1 MTLQVSSFS
10 PEATLEKLT
19 GEKKDQGS
27 DDVTPKSL
35 SRTQPVKS
43 NLHALIIGINKY
55 LCHIQLQG
63 AVNDASLFKSYLLN
77 DLLVPEAQIT
87 TLFDEQATRAEIIRA
102 FQNLATDAQINYNDP
117 IVIYYAGHG
126 AEIQPP
132 PSRYDAHG
140 PYVQSLVPQDAGTK
154 DPSTPGVPPIPDFTI
169 NSLLNKIAKSKGDNI
184 CVIFDSCHSASITR
198 TGRGKGSRAVHWLS
212 FSPLPEEIDSE
223 LFIEDSSTPVLT
235 RTIEKS
241 QGEMAVQGMHS
252 HVLLAACSSKGL
264 AYEDLDDIPHHGYFT
279 KALLKVL
286 RTVGPTRLTYKSCI
300 QRLPRIEA
308 SCPQDPVCEGTN
320 VDRMFFNAMVAGGD
334 NSFIL
339 LEEKDTKVYLRAG
352 SAHGITPGCL
362 FAIHAD
368 PILDHANPSVGNMV
382 VDQVTP
388 FRSLLKPADKAPN
401 FVIPNPG
408 YARQIGTGSE
418 HALDVYISPEF
429 EQVVP
434 TDPRWKIAFSG
445 GENSVVLRLV
455 ERDLAAL
462 VIDVNAQRDATFMF
476 PRLESAVRNGVSV
489 LQYTAPVHFR
499 SVYRVIVAS
508 ARFIWHLERLPH
520 PRPFQKSVRM
530 EFYKL
535 KESGTNEETGSPI
548 LDIDGSSLNFGGF
561 ASIEINGRDRYAFRI
576 LNSSSRDLYAYLFYF
591 SLTTLEIRPRFI
603 QVVGSGHIDPSLP
616 KGGFLTLGYG
626 SGGVGPFQFNLK
638 PGESTDVG
646 VFKLFLSTSPIDM
659 SSIEQDPPFGIEPRR
674 LVTENEAKHKFS
686 ALRVGMWDAITMEL
700 RLSRPIEVQ
709 NSEDEFES
717 HNTTF
722 PLLENEE
729 IEPEDGSWLAE
740 LLPEKPYALLRD
752 VKLIYGLV
760 IDPDSGPR
768 WAKQPVSRLTGPS
781 AQRSFNA
788 RHTVTIEE
796 VKSSNVLDA
805 ALAQLGFPSLG
816 DMPNMAPLDGL
827 SLNGGLQKWTTRRII
842 VGHLTFALSA
852 TDFMPNSGF
861 VSDVRCALDQTK
873 DREKLAALKK
883 VFETCRGRIIPL
895 CAVAG
900 FSSAE
905 TAMDNEP
912 NWPRP
917 PSNADLESDKSDNW
931 GIVKVTRVGSILEV
945 LDKTLQERVKKLY
958 ARLFFRSPC
967 VGTRSRFGFDGSMY
981 QSQCIEEIEIGFSDM
996 GIERIVIRYSSGSI
1010 AGPYGISGESAQI
1023 SRFSITKADETI
1035 TDIFVWA
1042 TDNQISSIQFLT
1054 SNGRGSPIYGA
1065 LWGASQGPT
1074 HLSGNG
1080 CALVGLS
1087 GGFDAHGITQLQA
1100 IWRGDTHTK
1109 GYQRMEICHIGGN
1122 HGRIWSDWGL
1132 SEDMSQFHI
1141 SSISAREPGTGLLG
1155 GFQITYTSSIS
1166 GAWVSW
1172 RTPTYGTDI
1181 GPTVKWDLNG
1191 GRITRVRGRHNG
1203 ATICELHDTCV
1214 NSMALVWLEPRET
1227 QLILSGITVM
1237 SPQILSRN
1245 PNPQATLYNLCTK
1258 TCNSNNVT
1266 LSFEDYSKTR
1276 LVTRSNSVK
1285 PPLHAL
1291 IIGINNYKSN
1301 FRLVA
1306 AVQDALH
1313 FKQYLTKELNVPEEQ
1328 IQTLLDDKAKR
1339 ADIIKALQELGNEDN
1354 GIRPGDAIV
1363 IYYAGY
1369 GSEVEPPPDHTLNDS
1384 LVQCIV
1390 PQDASVADG
1399 VLPIPEFTI
1408 GALAHKIAQE
1418 KGNNIVSGA
1427 LQLVLR
1433 SFVDCVLFL
1442 ANSCFCSVLSYFSGG
1457 SYGDPVRGVRFI
1469 DKKLLSPLPA
1479 FCDHAIIQGSLSTSD
1494 VVDPFSL
1501 GWFLQGMDTNAMN
1514 SYVFIAAC
1522 GPQEV
1527 AFEDTQT
1534 EQGYFSMALLNML
1547 KNFGVNSLTY
1557 KDLIQRFPALR
1568 TSQPQNPVC
1577 EGQHIDRILFNGLVE
1592 GIRTDFIAIEQEQ
1605 SGFYLQAGLI
1615 KGITPGSKYAI
1626 HVGDVFGPLEATD
1639 RIIEV
1644 DRVDP
1649 FTAHVKDGSGLP
1661 TLCYGRQVVC
1671 GPERALDIYVSET
1684 FVKAVEP
1691 STAWSRAFSADT
1703 GDLGLRPVSPEL
1715 AQVILSIGKP
1725 NETTFNLTNPISVKY
1740 CINTLPPFGK
1750 PDIPPTAPHV
1760 IPIISALAKWNWYL
1774 RLMPTPRPFQS
1785 FIDLEFYKL
1794 RVVEESIDQSA
1805 HIFGP
1810 EGGNLAVG
1818 GVVDITANAE
1828 DRYGIRVINRSSLDL
1843 YLYLFAFSLTNLSIV
1858 RKIICPTSSS
1868 SQGLLLAQSNSVTVG
1883 YGSDGQLPFTFS
1895 LEEDQQTDATTLKL
1909 FVATHPA
1916 EFESIEQEGPFD
1928 SSGVSSDNKV
1938 KDLFGTGTTWDAVD
1952 MHIVYR
1958 SAQKKNNT
1966 ILVPLPGLTITS
1978 PLKPTVNLVPNLKPF
1993 PSLVPQFDITP
2004 PTSGDRTSVPYTGG
2018 LFTGRSSGP
2027 LQVQTRGL
2035 SIVSARWFCTP
2046 ALSQELLSSIR
2057 CMRLRTLGQEIRL
2070 SKATPSTQSG
2080 GYFEVSVVGPD
2091 GLRRQSTDM
2100 KETAY
2105 RSHPTPSSSE
2115 WVDGI
2120 VFEEDHEVWKDIRVG
2135 DYFEVSICIQEQ
2147 GLIYDAKMGN
2157 LVFW

>member
-286 RTVGPTRLTYKSCI
+286 RT
-300 QRLPRIEA
+300 RLPRIEA

-445 GENSVVLRLV
+445 GENSVILRLV
-455 ERDLAAL
+455 EKDLAAL

-561 ASIEINGRDRYAFRI
+561 ASIEINDRDRYAFRI

-674 LVTENEAKHKFS
+674 LITENEAKHKFS
-686 ALRVGMWDAITMEL
+686 ALRVGMWDAIAMEL

-768 WAKQPVSRLTGPS
+768 WAKQPVSRLTERS
-781 AQRSFNA
+781 AQGSFNA

-816 DMPNMAPLDGL
+816 DMPDMAPLDGL
-827 SLNGGLQKWTTRRII
+827 ALNGGSHKWTTRRTI

-852 TDFMPNSGF
+852 TDFMPNSDF
-861 VSDVRCALDQTK
+861 VSDVRYALGQTK
-873 DREKLAALKK
+873 DWEKLTALKK
-883 VFETCRGRIIPL
+883 VFETC
-895 CAVAG
+895 
-900 FSSAE
+900 
-905 TAMDNEP
+905 N
-912 NWPRP
+912 
-917 PSNADLESDKSDNW
+917 
-931 GIVKVTRVGSILEV
+931 
-945 LDKTLQERVKKLY
+945 
-958 ARLFFRSPC
+958 
-967 VGTRSRFGFDGSMY
+967 
-981 QSQCIEEIEIGFSDM
+981 
-996 GIERIVIRYSSGSI
+996 GSI

-1042 TDNQISSIQFLT
+1042 TDNQISSIQLLT

-1155 GFQITYTSSIS
+1155 GFQ
-1166 GAWVSW
+1166 VS
-1172 RTPTYGTDI
+1172 
-1181 GPTVKWDLNG
+1181 
-1191 GRITRVRGRHNG
+1191 
-1203 ATICELHDTCV
+1203 DTCV

-1258 TCNSNNVT
+1258 TCNSNDVT

-1418 KGNNIVSGA
+1418 KGNNIFLLLLCA
-1427 LQLVLR
+1427 LVRPYKTGVPEQTLI
-1433 SFVDCVLFL
+1433 FDC
-1442 ANSCFCSVLSYFSGG
+1442 SYFSGG

-1703 GDLGLRPVSPEL
+1703 GDLTLRPVSPEL

-1760 IPIISALAKWNWYL
+1760 IPILSALAKWNWYL

-1794 RVVEESIDQSA
+1794 RVVEESMDQSA

-1895 LEEDQQTDATTLKL
+1895 LEEDQYTDATTLKL

-1916 EFESIEQEGPFD
+1916 EFENIEQESPFD
-1928 SSGVSSDNKV
+1928 SNGVSSDNKV

-1958 SAQKKNNT
+1958 RARQKNNS

-1978 PLKPTVNLVPNLKPF
+1978 PLEPTVNPVPDLKPL
-1993 PSLVPQFDITP
+1993 PSLVPQFHITP
-2004 PTSGDRTSVPYTGG
+2004 PTSGDRTSVAYTGG

-2027 LQVQTRGL
+2027 LQVQMRGL
-2035 SIVSARWFCTP
+2035 GIVSTRWFRTP

-2057 CMRLRTLGQEIRL
+2057 CMRLRTLGQEIRPG
-2070 SKATPSTQSG
+2070 KATPNTQSG
-2080 GYFEVSVVGPD
+2080 GDFEVSVVGPD
-2091 GLRRQSTDM
+2091 GLRRQSMDM
-2100 KETAY
+2100 KEMTY

>member
-300 QRLPRIEA
+300 QQLPRIEA

-445 GENSVVLRLV
+445 GENSVILRLV
-455 ERDLAAL
+455 EKDLAAL
-462 VIDVNAQRDATFMF
+462 VIDVNAQRDATFIIGSF
-476 PRLESAVRNGVSV
+476 HLA
-489 LQYTAPVHFR
+489 
-499 SVYRVIVAS
+499 
-508 ARFIWHLERLPH
+508 LERLPH

-561 ASIEINGRDRYAFRI
+561 ASIEINDRDRYAFRI

-591 SLTTLEIRPRFI
+591 SLTTLEI
-603 QVVGSGHIDPSLP
+603 S
-616 KGGFLTLGYG
+616 FLTLGYG

-674 LVTENEAKHKFS
+674 LITENEAKHKFS
-686 ALRVGMWDAITMEL
+686 ALRVGMWDAIAMEL

-740 LLPEKPYALLRD
+740 LLPEKPYALLSRR
-752 VKLIYGLV
+752 K
-760 IDPDSGPR
+760 IDLWSGYR
-768 WAKQPVSRLTGPS
+768 SGFGTSLAKQPVSRLTGPS

-827 SLNGGLQKWTTRRII
+827 ALNGGLQKWTTRRII

-873 DREKLAALKK
+873 DRRNLQRSKRFLKPGELK
-883 VFETCRGRIIPL
+883 AQFLFMVTHSGAGGGLFH

-945 LDKTLQERVKKLY
+945 LDKTLQEQVKKLY

-996 GIERIVIRYSSGSI
+996 GIERIVIRYSNGSI
-1010 AGPYGISGESAQI
+1010 AGPYGSLES
-1023 SRFSITKADETI
+1023 
-1035 TDIFVWA
+1035 
-1042 TDNQISSIQFLT
+1042 
-1054 SNGRGSPIYGA
+1054 
-1065 LWGASQGPT
+1065 
-1074 HLSGNG
+1074 
-1080 CALVGLS
+1080 
-1087 GGFDAHGITQLQA
+1087 
-1100 IWRGDTHTK
+1100 
-1109 GYQRMEICHIGGN
+1109 
-1122 HGRIWSDWGL
+1122 
-1132 SEDMSQFHI
+1132 
-1141 SSISAREPGTGLLG
+1141 LL
-1155 GFQITYTSSIS
+1155 
-1166 GAWVSW
+1166 
-1172 RTPTYGTDI
+1172 R
-1181 GPTVKWDLNG
+1181 
-1191 GRITRVRGRHNG
+1191 
-1203 ATICELHDTCV
+1203 
-1214 NSMALVWLEPRET
+1214 
-1227 QLILSGITVM
+1227 
-1237 SPQILSRN
+1237 
-1245 PNPQATLYNLCTK
+1245 
-1258 TCNSNNVT
+1258 
-1266 LSFEDYSKTR
+1266 
-1276 LVTRSNSVK
+1276 
-1285 PPLHAL
+1285 
-1291 IIGINNYKSN
+1291 
-1301 FRLVA
+1301 
-1306 AVQDALH
+1306 
-1313 FKQYLTKELNVPEEQ
+1313 
-1328 IQTLLDDKAKR
+1328 
-1339 ADIIKALQELGNEDN
+1339 
-1354 GIRPGDAIV
+1354 
-1363 IYYAGY
+1363 
-1369 GSEVEPPPDHTLNDS
+1369 S
-1384 LVQCIV
+1384 LV
-1390 PQDASVADG
+1390 
-1399 VLPIPEFTI
+1399 
-1408 GALAHKIAQE
+1408 
-1418 KGNNIVSGA
+1418 
-1427 LQLVLR
+1427 
-1433 SFVDCVLFL
+1433 
-1442 ANSCFCSVLSYFSGG
+1442 
-1457 SYGDPVRGVRFI
+1457 
-1469 DKKLLSPLPA
+1469 
-1479 FCDHAIIQGSLSTSD
+1479 
-1494 VVDPFSL
+1494 
-1501 GWFLQGMDTNAMN
+1501 
-1514 SYVFIAAC
+1514 
-1522 GPQEV
+1522 
-1527 AFEDTQT
+1527 
-1534 EQGYFSMALLNML
+1534 
-1547 KNFGVNSLTY
+1547 
-1557 KDLIQRFPALR
+1557 
-1568 TSQPQNPVC
+1568 
-1577 EGQHIDRILFNGLVE
+1577 
-1592 GIRTDFIAIEQEQ
+1592 
-1605 SGFYLQAGLI
+1605 
-1615 KGITPGSKYAI
+1615 
-1626 HVGDVFGPLEATD
+1626 
-1639 RIIEV
+1639 
-1644 DRVDP
+1644 
-1649 FTAHVKDGSGLP
+1649 
-1661 TLCYGRQVVC
+1661 
-1671 GPERALDIYVSET
+1671 
-1684 FVKAVEP
+1684 
-1691 STAWSRAFSADT
+1691 
-1703 GDLGLRPVSPEL
+1703 
-1715 AQVILSIGKP
+1715 
-1725 NETTFNLTNPISVKY
+1725 
-1740 CINTLPPFGK
+1740 
-1750 PDIPPTAPHV
+1750 
-1760 IPIISALAKWNWYL
+1760 
-1774 RLMPTPRPFQS
+1774 
-1785 FIDLEFYKL
+1785 
-1794 RVVEESIDQSA
+1794 
-1805 HIFGP
+1805 
-1810 EGGNLAVG
+1810 
-1818 GVVDITANAE
+1818 
-1828 DRYGIRVINRSSLDL
+1828 
-1843 YLYLFAFSLTNLSIV
+1843 
-1858 RKIICPTSSS
+1858 
-1868 SQGLLLAQSNSVTVG
+1868 
-1883 YGSDGQLPFTFS
+1883 
-1895 LEEDQQTDATTLKL
+1895 
-1909 FVATHPA
+1909 
-1916 EFESIEQEGPFD
+1916 
-1928 SSGVSSDNKV
+1928 
-1938 KDLFGTGTTWDAVD
+1938 
-1952 MHIVYR
+1952 
-1958 SAQKKNNT
+1958 
-1966 ILVPLPGLTITS
+1966 
-1978 PLKPTVNLVPNLKPF
+1978 
-1993 PSLVPQFDITP
+1993 
-2004 PTSGDRTSVPYTGG
+2004 
-2018 LFTGRSSGP
+2018 
-2027 LQVQTRGL
+2027 
-2035 SIVSARWFCTP
+2035 
-2046 ALSQELLSSIR
+2046 
-2057 CMRLRTLGQEIRL
+2057 
-2070 SKATPSTQSG
+2070 
-2080 GYFEVSVVGPD
+2080 
-2091 GLRRQSTDM
+2091 
-2100 KETAY
+2100 
-2105 RSHPTPSSSE
+2105 
-2115 WVDGI
+2115 
-2120 VFEEDHEVWKDIRVG
+2120 
-2135 DYFEVSICIQEQ
+2135 
-2147 GLIYDAKMGN
+2147 
-2157 LVFW
+2157 

>member
-140 PYVQSLVPQDAGTK
+140 
-154 DPSTPGVPPIPDFTI
+154 VPPIPDFTI

-286 RTVGPTRLTYKSCI
+286 RT
-300 QRLPRIEA
+300 RLPRIEA

-445 GENSVVLRLV
+445 GENSVILRLV
-455 ERDLAAL
+455 EKDLAAL

-561 ASIEINGRDRYAFRI
+561 ASIEINDRDRYAFRI

-674 LVTENEAKHKFS
+674 LITENEAKHKFS
-686 ALRVGMWDAITMEL
+686 ALRVGMWDAIAMEL

-827 SLNGGLQKWTTRRII
+827 ALNGGLQKWTTRRII

-883 VFETCRGRIIPL
+883 IFETWGRIIPL
-895 CAVAG
+895 SAVAG

-945 LDKTLQERVKKLY
+945 LDKTLQEQVKKLY

-996 GIERIVIRYSSGSI
+996 GIERIVIRYSNGSI

-1023 SRFSITKADETI
+1023 SRFSITKDETI

-1042 TDNQISSIQFLT
+1042 TDNQISSIQLLT

-1155 GFQITYTSSIS
+1155 GFQ
-1166 GAWVSW
+1166 
-1172 RTPTYGTDI
+1172 
-1181 GPTVKWDLNG
+1181 
-1191 GRITRVRGRHNG
+1191 
-1203 ATICELHDTCV
+1203 
-1214 NSMALVWLEPRET
+1214 
-1227 QLILSGITVM
+1227 
-1237 SPQILSRN
+1237 
-1245 PNPQATLYNLCTK
+1245 
-1258 TCNSNNVT
+1258 
-1266 LSFEDYSKTR
+1266 
-1276 LVTRSNSVK
+1276 

-1301 FRLVA
+1301 FHLVA

-1354 GIRPGDAIV
+1354 GIRPGDVIV

-1418 KGNNIVSGA
+1418 KGNNIVSGV

-1703 GDLGLRPVSPEL
+1703 GDLTLRPVSPEL

-1760 IPIISALAKWNWYL
+1760 IPILSALAKWNWY
-1774 RLMPTPRPFQS
+1774 
-1785 FIDLEFYKL
+1785 
-1794 RVVEESIDQSA
+1794 
-1805 HIFGP
+1805 
-1810 EGGNLAVG
+1810 
-1818 GVVDITANAE
+1818 
-1828 DRYGIRVINRSSLDL
+1828 
-1843 YLYLFAFSLTNLSIV
+1843 
-1858 RKIICPTSSS
+1858 
-1868 SQGLLLAQSNSVTVG
+1868 
-1883 YGSDGQLPFTFS
+1883 
-1895 LEEDQQTDATTLKL
+1895 
-1909 FVATHPA
+1909 PA
-1916 EFESIEQEGPFD
+1916 
-1928 SSGVSSDNKV
+1928 
-1938 KDLFGTGTTWDAVD
+1938 
-1952 MHIVYR
+1952 
-1958 SAQKKNNT
+1958 
-1966 ILVPLPGLTITS
+1966 
-1978 PLKPTVNLVPNLKPF
+1978 
-1993 PSLVPQFDITP
+1993 
-2004 PTSGDRTSVPYTGG
+2004 
-2018 LFTGRSSGP
+2018 
-2027 LQVQTRGL
+2027 
-2035 SIVSARWFCTP
+2035 
-2046 ALSQELLSSIR
+2046 
-2057 CMRLRTLGQEIRL
+2057 
-2070 SKATPSTQSG
+2070 
-2080 GYFEVSVVGPD
+2080 
-2091 GLRRQSTDM
+2091 
-2100 KETAY
+2100 
-2105 RSHPTPSSSE
+2105 
-2115 WVDGI
+2115 
-2120 VFEEDHEVWKDIRVG
+2120 
-2135 DYFEVSICIQEQ
+2135 
-2147 GLIYDAKMGN
+2147 
-2157 LVFW
+2157 